1 MVIADHKIP
10 VSFRLRDRPGRDRC
24 KEMISIRS
32 KILIVYSSLC
42 DSIVFLKSFVFIV
55 SCWSYASLMAME
67 FLQGIE
73 TIVPFF
79 LHVIIAHNHIW
90 EIYIFFFFW
99 NVLVCNHRGQIMY
112 DNNSVDIF
120 RIWILKLMLDTWIYY

>member
-10 VSFRLRDRPGRDRC
+10 VFFRLRDRPGRDRC

-67 FLQGIE
+67 CLQRNWNNRPFLHTCHNRPQSCLRDLYH
-73 TIVPFF
+73 FF
-79 LHVIIAHNHIW
+79 L
-90 EIYIFFFFW
+90 IF
-99 NVLVCNHRGQIMY
+99 LVCNHRGQIMY
-112 DNNSVDIF
+112 GNNSVDIF
-120 RIWILKLMLDTWIYY
+120 RIWILKLMLDT

>member
-10 VSFRLRDRPGRDRC
+10 VFFRLRDRPGRDRC

-67 FLQGIE
+67 CLQGIE

-79 LHVIIAHNHIW
+79 IHVIIAHNHVW
-90 EIYIFFFFW
+90 EIYIIFFLNF
-99 NVLVCNHRGQIMY
+99 LVCNHRGQIMY
-112 DNNSVDIF
+112 GNNSVDIF
-120 RIWILKLMLDTWIYY
+120 RIWILKLMLDT

>member
-24 KEMISIRS
+24 KEMISIRYE
-32 KILIVYSSLC
+32 ILIVYSSLC

-67 FLQGIE
+67 CLQGIE

-79 LHVIIAHNHIW
+79 IHVIIAHNHVW
-90 EIYIFFFFW
+90 EIYIIFFLKF
-99 NVLVCNHRGQIMY
+99 LVCNHRGQIMY
-112 DNNSVDIF
+112 GNNSVDIF
-120 RIWILKLMLDTWIYY
+120 RIWILKLMLDT